1 MSQLPWSGMTFQNT
15 LQYFQVKA
23 EQGLSRDEAAD
34 KLHKNGPNLLS
45 EKQKTSSILLFCY
58 QFRDFMVLVLLGAT
72 LLSGLL
78 GEYTDALVI
87 IGIVIVNA
95 VLGFM
100 QEYRAE
106 KSLEALRELTAPM
119 ARVVRDGVRL
129 ELPAEKLVPGDI
141 VLIEAGDRI
150 PADIRLGE
158 VRQLSVNE
166 ASLTGESEPINKQV
180 EVPGCLGSSLGDRVN
195 MVFMGTMAVGGRAS
209 GIVVA
214 TGMQTEMGLVAHL
227 IQEAGEEA
235 TPLQKRLEQMGRLLV
250 AGCLLIC
257 GLVVAMGL
265 AQGLPAYK
273 MFMAGVSLAVAAIP
287 EGLPAVVT
295 IALAVGVQR
304 MVRKN
309 AIVRRL
315 PAVETLGCATVICA
329 DKTGTMTQN
338 KMNVREVWAGGHQYQ
353 VEGEGYLPQGRFL
366 AGGQPVKANSEPGLM
381 LALTAAV
388 LCNNAQ
394 LRKGNLEVKAIW
406 RGGSRAEW
414 GIHGDPTEGALL
426 VAGARAGVWLED
438 LERQSRRV
446 GEIPFDGLRKRM
458 SVIYSSPKGN
468 LLYVKGAPEIIMSL
482 CSKIFYNGQVVDF
495 SAALRKDVFDK
506 TEVMAGMA
514 LRNLAVAYKM
524 IAPGQQISE
533 DLEENLVFAGL
544 FGMMDPPRPEVMSA
558 ILKCRKAGIK
568 TVMITGDHKTTA
580 LAIARMLRLLP
591 LDGRVMTGGELDETS
606 DLQLEKAVENTYVY
620 ARVTPEHKL
629 RIVRALKR
637 RGHVVAMTG
646 DGVND
651 APAVKEADIGIAMGK
666 TGTDVTREAASMVL
680 ADDNFNTIVA
690 AVEEGRSINDNIRK
704 FIRFLLACNTG
715 EILTMFI
722 AMLAGLPLPLR
733 AIQILWI
740 NLVTDGL
747 PAMALGVEPTEKGV
761 MDRPPRHPQEGIF
774 ARGLWQKILGR
785 GSLIGITT
793 VLVFAWAL
801 EQGMEV
807 DTARTM
813 TFATLIVAQLL
824 YVFSCRRENSTLSLT
839 GFFSNGWL
847 LAAVFSSFA
856 LLLVVIYHPPLA
868 SVFATVPLSLEQWGV
883 IIFAA
888 SLPTVINL
896 ILLVGK
902 TLILPRLVVF
912 KSE

>member
-1 MSQLPWSGMTFQNT
+1 LNQLPWSGMTFQNT
-15 LQYFQVKA
+15 LQYFQVKV
-23 EQGLSRDEAAD
+23 EQGLSQDVAAE
-34 KLHKNGPNLLS
+34 KLHKNGHNLLA
-45 EKQKTSSILLFCY
+45 EKQKTSLLLLFCA

-95 VLGFM
+95 VLGFV

-106 KSLEALRELTAPM
+106 RSLEALRELTAPM
-119 ARVVRDGVRL
+119 ARVVREGVRL
-129 ELPAEKLVPGDI
+129 ELPAEKLVTGDI
-141 VLIEAGDRI
+141 VFIEAGDRI

-180 EVPGCLGSSLGDRVN
+180 EVPDCLGSSLGDRVN
-195 MVFMGTMAVGGRAS
+195 MAFMGTMAVGGRGS

-250 AGCLLIC
+250 AGCVLIC

-315 PAVETLGCATVICA
+315 QAVETLGCATVICA

-338 KMNVREVWAGGHQYQ
+338 KMNVREIWAGGRQYQ
-353 VEGEGYLPQGRFL
+353 VEGEGFLPQGRFL
-366 AGGQPVKANSEPGLM
+366 AGEQLVKANSEPGLM
-381 LALTAAV
+381 LALTVAA

-438 LERQSRRV
+438 LEREGQRE
-446 GEIPFDGLRKRM
+446 GEIPFDGKRKRM
-458 SVIYSSPKGN
+458 SVLYSGPKGKF
-468 LLYVKGAPEIIMSL
+468 LYVKGAPEIIMSL
-482 CSKIFYNGQVVDF
+482 CNKIFYNGQVVDF
-495 SAALRKDVFDK
+495 SVALRKDLFDK
-506 TEVMAGMA
+506 TEIMGSMA
-514 LRNLAVAYKM
+514 LRNLAVAYRLVP
-524 IAPGQQISE
+524 PGREISE
-533 DLEENLVFAGL
+533 DLEENLIFAGL

-558 ILKCRKAGIK
+558 IQKCHKAGVK

-591 LDGRVMTGGELDETS
+591 LDGRIMTGGELDEIS
-606 DLQLEKAVENTYVY
+606 DLQLEKVVDNTYVY

-666 TGTDVTREAASMVL
+666 TGTDVTREAASIVL
-680 ADDNFNTIVA
+680 ADDNFSTIVT

-801 EQGMEV
+801 EQGTEV

-824 YVFSCRRENSTLSLT
+824 YVFSCRSESSTFSLVW
-839 GFFSNGWL
+839 FFSNVWL
-847 LAAVFSSFA
+847 LAAVFSSFV
-856 LLLVVIYHPPLA
+856 LLLVVLYHPLLA
-868 SVFATVPLSLEQWGV
+868 SVFATVPLTPDQWGV

-888 SLPTVINL
+888 SLPTMINF
-896 ILLVGK
+896 ILAVGK
-902 TLILPRLVVF
+902 ILILPRLVVF
-912 KSE
+912 KK